1 MRHSRRGILF
11 VLSAPSGGGKS
22 TLLNLLKPTRDFVYA
37 TSCTTR
43 APRPGEVD
51 GRDYFFITP
60 AEFEQR
66 MLVGDFLEHARVH
79 EHRYGTLRDTVMRHL
94 VAGDDVL
101 IDVDVQGA
109 AAIRHNADAQLKS
122 SLVDVFLMPA
132 SLQELRRR
140 LLKRGTE
147 DAATLELRL
156 RNAVAEMAEW
166 QSYRYTMLSGSPE
179 EDLARFRAI
188 MLAERM
194 RSHRLNLSGE

>member
-1 MRHSRRGILF
+1 MRSSRRGILF

-22 TLLNLLKPTRDFVYA
+22 TLLNLLKPARDFVYA

-51 GRDYFFITP
+51 GRDYYFVS
-60 AEFEQR
+60 AEEFEQR

-79 EHRYGTLRDTVMRHL
+79 EHRYGTLRETVMGHL

-109 AAIRHNADAQLKS
+109 AAIRHNADAQLRS

-147 DAATLELRL
+147 DPATLELRL
-156 RNAVAEMAEW
+156 RNAVTEMAEW

-188 MLAERM
+188 MAAERM